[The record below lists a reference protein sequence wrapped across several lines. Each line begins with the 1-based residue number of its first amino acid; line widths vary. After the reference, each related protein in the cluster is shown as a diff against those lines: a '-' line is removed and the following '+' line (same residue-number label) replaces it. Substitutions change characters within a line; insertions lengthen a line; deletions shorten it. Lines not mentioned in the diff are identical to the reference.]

1 MNTTTGKRA
10 VYRPSTSASYH
21 ISSGSTIPQ
30 HPSAMLRYS
39 ELTAISVQLDWDA
52 VVPVTNYIVEYR
64 PSTQPSWSDASRLIT
79 TSTMSQLQGL
89 EANTQYIVRVII
101 LNNCDQQ
108 VTPKLTF
115 TTGCELL
122 HDTHYVEPEYP
133 QIMNALLHYSDNA
146 IINLCLSCYP
156 NPY

>member
-1 MNTTTGKRA
+1 M
-10 VYRPSTSASYH
+10 V
-21 ISSGSTIPQ
+21 
-30 HPSAMLRYS
+30 RYS

-64 PSTQPSWSDASRLIT
+64 PSAQPSWSDARRLPPT

-108 VTPKLTF
+108 VTPELTF
-115 TTGCELL
+115 TTGCESL

-133 QIMNALLHYSDNA
+133 QIMNAFLHYSDNT
-146 IINLCLSCYP
+146 IINLWLSCYL